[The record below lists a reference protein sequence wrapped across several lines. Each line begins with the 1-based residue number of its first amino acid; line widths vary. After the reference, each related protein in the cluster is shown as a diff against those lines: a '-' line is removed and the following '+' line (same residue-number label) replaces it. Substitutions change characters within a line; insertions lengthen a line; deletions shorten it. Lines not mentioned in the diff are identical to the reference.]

1 LARYAKGTTVMTS
14 IAMQDGAGNVV
25 TKQVEQADIVILGAG
40 YGGLHVAQRL
50 AHLLRNEHKADG
62 MPWTT
67 LIIDRQPHH
76 RLTTELPRLV
86 NNEVAD
92 DSLDIPLDQL
102 LGGQRTQLLQAE
114 IQSIRLSTGAQPGTI
129 ETSAGEIAYSQLVI
143 ALGSVSND
151 FGIPGVH
158 EYMRPFLTT
167 QDARDLRL
175 AVTRA
180 LEEAAR
186 SEREQPATDLEELRQ
201 RMSVLIVG
209 AGATGVEVAGAM
221 VELMGEE
228 WERAWRIAGK
238 PDHYRLPKPQ
248 IVLITAGPMV
258 LTGWSRQTSQSVA
271 DALREMGV
279 DLRLNTRIV
288 RVERG
293 CVQIK
298 GGEWIAAGTLIW
310 AGGVRAPK
318 MLEAAGLP
326 IGAGGRIQVDQFQR
340 VVGRPNIYAVGD
352 SALLLDR
359 ITGRPVP
366 PTADI
371 ALRSGETAALALAAA
386 LQGRKPERVLR
397 PITRNVISV
406 GRRYG
411 AADLLGVKLKGRL
424 ALTLKD
430 LIEWEYRQSITRL
443 HGYSAATVV

>member
-1 LARYAKGTTVMTS
+1 
-14 IAMQDGAGNVV
+14 
-25 TKQVEQADIVILGAG
+25 
-40 YGGLHVAQRL
+40 
-50 AHLLRNEHKADG
+50 
-62 MPWTT
+62 
-67 LIIDRQPHH
+67 
-76 RLTTELPRLV
+76 V

-102 LGGQRTQLLQAE
+102 LDGQRTRLLQAE
-114 IQSIRLSTGAQPGTI
+114 IQSIRLGGESQPGAI
-129 ETSAGEIAYSQLVI
+129 ETSVGAIAYSQLVI
-143 ALGSVSND
+143 ALGSISND
-151 FGIPGVH
+151 FGIPGVR

-167 QDARDLRL
+167 EDARDLRL
-175 AVTRA
+175 AVIRA
-180 LEEAAR
+180 FEEAAR
-186 SEREQPATDLEELRQ
+186 SEREQPTADMEELRQ
-201 RMSVLIVG
+201 HLRVLIVG

-221 VELMGEE
+221 AELMAEE

-238 PDHYRLPKPQ
+238 PKHYRLPQPQ
-248 IVLITAGPMV
+248 LSLLDARPMV
-258 LTGWSRQTSQSVA
+258 LAGWSHQTSQSVA

-288 RVERG
+288 QVEPG

-298 GGEWIAAGTLIW
+298 NGEWIAARTLVW

-326 IGAGGRIQVDQFQR
+326 VGAGGRIQVDQFQR
-340 VVGRPNIYAVGD
+340 VTGHPNIYAVGD
-352 SALLLDR
+352 SALLLDKT
-359 ITGRPVP
+359 TGRPVL

-406 GRRYG
+406 GRRNG

-424 ALTLKD
+424 ALTIKD
-430 LIEWEYRQSITRL
+430 LIEWEYRQSITWL
-443 HGYSAATVV
+443 QGYSAATVL